1 MYVEYITRLIG
12 RLKPVAKDM
21 QHMYVSFCPNVRK
34 ISRLLFKSRPY
45 NQAGTGDIAIGNGRQ
60 LVLTDPT
67 ITCLLYLLYGIRIAP
82 SFIPALA

>member
-1 MYVEYITRLIG
+1 MEYVACLMG
-12 RLKPVAKDM
+12 HLKPVVKDM

-34 ISRLLFKSRPY
+34 ISRLLLKSRPY
-45 NQAGTGDIAIGNGRQ
+45 NQAGTCDIAMGNGRQ